1 MKLSDIVS
9 EGTVTQLKKM
19 RDMTTGK
26 DVMVNMDHAK
36 EISML
41 DAFAPTLGALSK
53 LGLNVMEKPSYWED
67 LDSEHGS
74 YKPWTEL
81 ALRRA
86 EKELGG
92 KFTKVKA
99 ETLLPHG
106 KKKGPLQNMNKP
118 DWDQAIVEFP
128 DGTKYFA
135 DSTQASSYIR
145 MWAKI
150 E

>member
-19 RDMTTGK
+19 RDVRTGK

-53 LGLNVMEKPSYWED
+53 LGLKVMEKPSYWED
-67 LDSEHGS
+67 LDAKREN

-81 ALRRA
+81 ELRRA

-92 KFTKVKA
+92 KFPRVKS

-106 KKKGPLQNMNKP
+106 KKKGPMQDMTKP

-135 DSTQASSYIR
+135 DSTQARSYIR

>member
-1 MKLSDIVS
+1 MKLSELVS
-9 EGTVTQLKKM
+9 EGTVTQVKKM
-19 RDMTTGK
+19 RDIATGK

-53 LGLNVMEKPSYWED
+53 LGLKVMEKPSYWED
-67 LDSEHGS
+67 LDKEQES

-81 ALRRA
+81 GVKRA
-86 EKELGG
+86 EKELGV
-92 KFTKVKA
+92 KFKHVKS

-106 KKKGPLQNMNKP
+106 KKKGPMQNMTPP

-135 DSTQASSYIR
+135 DSTQARSYIR

-150 E
+150 Q